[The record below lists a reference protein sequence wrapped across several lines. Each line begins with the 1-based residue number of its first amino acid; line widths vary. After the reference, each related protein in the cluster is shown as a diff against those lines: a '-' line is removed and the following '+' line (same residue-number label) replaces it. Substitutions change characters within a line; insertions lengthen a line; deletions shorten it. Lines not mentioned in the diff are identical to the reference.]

1 MPLQSFYAERNV
13 YQSGDDFFFFGT
25 GAFNYSHHNDSVK
38 LEALGDVK
46 SWSVE
51 DSLLILL

>member
-1 MPLQSFYAERNV
+1 MQKEMCINPMMT
-13 YQSGDDFFFFGT
+13 FFFGT

-38 LEALGDVK
+38 LEALGDVQ